1 MGIFNKGRGAKKG
14 ESKGAGVQSRRNEPA
29 IPEVQ
34 PLDSVNAPKV
44 TSDQAG
50 LANAQQ
56 VMADAAQQHYQD
68 QLYKN
73 QQAQAEYN
81 EKYGTANPAQNANS
95 NYLKFEGTAFNETAA
110 DERLKNSETFK
121 SMLKRAQDEDAQAR
135 QKAESASRYAKAA
148 AWGNMFT
155 ALGQLAGAG
164 KNTYVAPDQTYLKSA
179 LSKADKAR
187 ELYDA
192 IQAKN
197 RNAESQYRAAFMDN
211 ERKAHMEAEKL
222 RENAYK
228 EYNKLMQ
235 SEAKEM
241 RDYGLEMLK
250 LQVEEQYKKGL
261 IDAKTKDREIERI
274 KANAAMKNAN
284 TSAAEQTWKETKG
297 NREWQDKE
305 DDKFNKAYTTHTDSV
320 NGYRYAIDEGL
331 ARQISDL
338 MIRQGGY
345 TGKDF
350 GLENKYGTLKEGQ
363 ITLKDIEN
371 NSTFKNA
378 VTKFLNDANQK
389 PEVKAEI
396 NNLLK
401 AAHRAEYTPT
411 ELMSALGNP
420 QFMKELANNPAG
432 VSEIISNMKKSSDPA
447 IKKLLEQWGIKID
460 EGQEATGS
468 TASSS
473 TTPANSGSWGSFGNK
488 K

>member
-1 MGIFNKGRGAKKG
+1 MAGIFNRKNRGARKG
-14 ESKGAGVQSRRNEPA
+14 ETKGAGVQSRRSEPA

-44 TSDQAG
+44 TSEQAMT
-50 LANAQQ
+50 AEDRAKQVTPQNYAASKQQ
-56 VMADAAQQHYQD
+56 PQQEQS
-68 QLYKN
+68 
-73 QQAQAEYN
+73 
-81 EKYGTANPAQNANS
+81 P
-95 NYLKFEGTAFNETAA
+95 YLKFEQKDFDENAANERMT
-110 DERLKNSETFK
+110 NSETFK
-121 SMLKRAQDEDAQAR
+121 SLLDRAKTENEDAR
-135 QKAESASRYAKAA
+135 KKAEASSRYAKAA
-148 AWGNMFT
+148 AWGNMFH

-164 KNTYVAPDQTYLKSA
+164 KNTYIAPDQTYLKSA
-179 LSKADKAR
+179 LSKADEAR
-187 ELYDA
+187 KMYDA

-197 RNAESQYRAAFMDN
+197 RDAESQYRAAFMDN
-211 ERKAHMEAEKL
+211 ERKAHMESEKL

-261 IDAKTKDREIERI
+261 IDAKTRDREIERI

-284 TSAAEQTWKETKG
+284 TAQAAQTWKETKG

-350 GLENKYGTLKEGQ
+350 GLENKYGTLKEGM

-389 PEVKAEI
+389 PEVKQEI

-401 AAHRAEYTPT
+401 AAYRAEYTPT
-411 ELMSALGNP
+411 ELMTALGNP
-420 QFMKELANNPAG
+420 EFMNELANNPAG
-432 VSEIISNMKKSSDPA
+432 VAEIISNMKKSSDPA
-447 IKKLLEQWGIKID
+447 IKKLLEQWGINVEN
-460 EGQEATGS
+460 EGS
-468 TASSS
+468 SSS
-473 TTPANSGSWGSFGNK
+473 TGSAIKDVKGVL
-488 K
+488 